1 MKQSRPTDPMLDAE
15 TAHPTLDVEP
25 SSLLPSLAA
34 HYSHTPPLHRRCTRE
49 LALIL
54 VALTSVQF
62 IFSGWHVLGKLSLS
76 KPNNVQPLV
85 FALYREVSA
94 SLCMLAIALCRDGFL
109 RPARR
114 DVPRFLLLGACSF
127 ANVVGSVVALKFI
140 SATNY
145 ALLQPAVPVFAAA
158 AAVALRLEP
167 PNILKLL
174 GVLLSVAGAIV
185 VTVLSPDPAS
195 PAPNGTSPN
204 RTGGG
209 AWGSSSS
216 FSSSS
221 FSVSFSSS
229 VSSSSP
235 SCSSSQLVLGNMIT
249 IVAAMGM
256 ALLVVLQKR
265 VLQTYPYAT
274 VTLWFYSCGALLTVL
289 ALCVQ
294 AVYTTGPLGALVP
307 GDFAPTPAVVWGAL
321 VYAAGLATVY
331 NYLVMT
337 WANTKVPATMVSLFL
352 TLQPVGTVVLSL
364 VFLNSVPTWNEG
376 VGGGLVIAGLVWVC
390 VVEARSKGAGGGG
403 GEGGKKEVGGVL
415 GVEGG
420 RGGMEDRGQEPLLGE
435 SVG

>member
-1 MKQSRPTDPMLDAE
+1 MLDAE
-15 TAHPTLDVEP
+15 TTHPTLDVEP
-25 SSLLPSLAA
+25 SSLLPSLSA
-34 HYSHTPPLHRRCTRE
+34 HSSHTPPRRRRRCTRE
-49 LALIL
+49 LALVL

-216 FSSSS
+216 SSSSSSSFSSSS
-221 FSVSFSSS
+221 FSSSFSSS
-229 VSSSSP
+229 TPP
-235 SCSSSQLVLGNMIT
+235 SSSSQLVLGNVIT

-265 VLQTYPYAT
+265 VLQMYPYAT

-289 ALCVQ
+289 ALGVQ
-294 AVYTTGPLGALVP
+294 AVYTTGPLGALAAV
-307 GDFAPTPAVVWGAL
+307 DFAPTHAVVWGAL

-364 VFLNSVPTWNEG
+364 VFLNSAPTWNEG

-390 VVEARSKGAGGGG
+390 VVEARTKGAGGGG
-403 GEGGKKEVGGVL
+403 GEGGKGDMGGVGGVRRA
-415 GVEGG
+415 EGG
-420 RGGMEDRGQEPLLGE
+420 KGGGMEDRGQEPLLAE